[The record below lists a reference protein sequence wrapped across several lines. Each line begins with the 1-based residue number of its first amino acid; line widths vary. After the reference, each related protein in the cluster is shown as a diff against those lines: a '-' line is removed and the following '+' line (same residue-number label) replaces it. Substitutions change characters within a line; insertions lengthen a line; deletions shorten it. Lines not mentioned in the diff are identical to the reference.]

1 MPGRRRGLISN
12 ISVILGVALE
22 LRGHRTPNQGPDPYT
37 RAAAL
42 QGMDAALPSL
52 VRSTSPNRLPP
63 GPGDPAIV
71 QVARYMRDPVG
82 FLVRCRER
90 YGPTFTLR
98 WPGMPPMVYF
108 TEPEPIRAIFR
119 ASPQV
124 LCAGR
129 SNSVLDFIAG
139 PRSVARLDGQDHK
152 QRRRGMVSPFTRLGP
167 CYAEAMAANT
177 LALFRRPAGQ
187 SCSFQQLS
195 QSLSL
200 RNLIHCALG
209 IEAPDRADRLHDLM
223 LTFMRDSLNPVMAA
237 MWMMLPGVALRKQL
251 VRRLAPLAHRR
262 AGQAIPFVALADAI
276 RQLDE
281 LLREE
286 IVAARALADSERV
299 DVLSLLVGMHEEL
312 ADEDLRDELM
322 AILVA
327 GHETTSTTMDWF
339 VVAALS
345 QPPVLDRLRAE
356 VDRVVGRGP
365 VRVEMLPQ
373 LEYLTA
379 VIHECLR
386 LHPPVPAVGRF
397 VARELEIGGVWLPA
411 GVVVS
416 PSIAL
421 LHRDPTVWNDPLE
434 FRPERF
440 LDGSADKAQLISFGG
455 GTRTCL
461 GKPFALF
468 QLQVVLATLLSNFEL
483 IPGDWPT
490 AKIVQ
495 RGLFTGVAHPVMV
508 SVTDRR

>member
-1 MPGRRRGLISN
+1 MNAP
-12 ISVILGVALE
+12 
-22 LRGHRTPNQGPDPYT
+22 
-37 RAAAL
+37 
-42 QGMDAALPSL
+42 LPSHTQ
-52 VRSTSPNRLPP
+52 RASPNRLPP
-63 GPGDPAIV
+63 GPGYPAIV
-71 QVARYMRDPVG
+71 QVARYMRDPIG
-82 FLVRCRER
+82 FVARCREQ

-108 TEPEPIRAIFR
+108 TEPQPIRAIFK

-139 PRSVARLDGQDHK
+139 PRSVARLDGHDHK

-177 LALFRRPAGQ
+177 LTLFRRASGQ
-187 SCSFQQLS
+187 ACSFQQLS

-251 VRRLAPLAHRR
+251 VLRLAPLAGHR
-262 AGQAIPFVALADAI
+262 AGPAIPFVALADSI
-276 RQLDE
+276 RQLDD

-286 IVAARALADSERV
+286 IVAARRELANSERV
-299 DVLSLLVGMHEEL
+299 DVLNLLVGMHEQL
-312 ADEDLRDELM
+312 GDEDLRDELM

-339 VVAALS
+339 MVAALS
-345 QPPVLDRLRAE
+345 QPSVLGRLRAE

-365 VRVEMLPQ
+365 VCVQMLPQ

-386 LHPPVPAVGRF
+386 LYPPVPAVGRF
-397 VARELEIGGVWLPA
+397 VARDLEIGGVSLPA
-411 GVVVS
+411 GVIVS
-416 PSIAL
+416 ASIAL
-421 LHRDPTVWNDPLE
+421 LHRDPTVWSDPLE

-440 LDGSADKAQLISFGG
+440 LDGSASKGQLISFGG

-483 IPGDWPT
+483 TPGEWPA
-490 AKIVQ
+490 AKTVQ
-495 RGLFTGVAHPVMV
+495 RGLFTGVAHPLLM
-508 SVTDRR
+508 SVRARA